1 MNRVAIFLTGVGTT
15 VVVAGLAVGY
25 LKSSLT
31 KILIDLCGAEER
43 ASLWTAF
50 SNVTLILVPLIFALH
65 YRPESGPETSLVFEM
80 GSQLEYA
87 LIGLVCS
94 VVVLGIVLSIFIPR
108 RRVGQ

>member
-1 MNRVAIFLTGVGTT
+1 MNRVTIFVTGVGTT
-15 VVVAGLAVGY
+15 LMVSVLAVGY

-31 KILIDLCGAEER
+31 KILIDLCGTEER
-43 ASLWTAF
+43 ASFWTAF

-65 YRPESGPETSLVFEM
+65 YHPETGPETSLVFEM

-94 VVVLGIVLSIFIPR
+94 VVVLGIVLSIFIPGR
-108 RRVGQ
+108 PLGQ